1 MTVSPADV
9 VAATLQASARL
20 HEQAQSSSVAA
31 TVAAA
36 AAMVAALRA
45 GGKILVCG
53 NGGSASDAQHFAA
66 ELVGRFERE
75 RPALA
80 AIALTTDTSILT
92 AVANDYAYAKIF
104 ARQVE
109 ALGREGDVLVGIST
123 SGGSENVLE
132 AFAAARMHGL
142 TTIALTGRDGGV
154 VGASADVHVNVPSP
168 STARAQEVHRT
179 LLHAICELV
188 ERELYA

>member
-1 MTVSPADV
+1 VTPSPAEV
-9 VAATLQASARL
+9 VTATLAASARV
-20 HEQAQSSSVAA
+20 HEQAQSSSLTA

-36 AAMVAALRA
+36 EAMVAALRA

-53 NGGSASDAQHFAA
+53 NGGSAADAQHFAA
-66 ELVGRFERE
+66 ELVGRFERD

-80 AIALTTDTSILT
+80 SIALTTDTSILT
-92 AVANDYAYAKIF
+92 AIANDSAYAKVF

-109 ALGREGDVLVGIST
+109 AIGREGDVLVGIST
-123 SGGSENVLE
+123 SGGSGNVLE
-132 AFAAARMHGL
+132 ALVVGRLRGM

-154 VGASADVHVNVPSP
+154 VGASADIHINVPSD

-188 ERELYA
+188 ERESYA

>member
-1 MTVSPADV
+1 MTPTPAEV
-9 VAATLQASARL
+9 VTAMLAASARL
-20 HEQAQSSSVAA
+20 HEQAQSSSVTA

-36 AAMVAALRA
+36 EAMITALRA

-80 AIALTTDTSILT
+80 SIALTTDTSILT
-92 AVANDYAYAKIF
+92 AIANDYAYAKIF

-109 ALGREGDVLVGIST
+109 AIGREGDVLMGIST
-123 SGGSENVLE
+123 SGGSHNVLE
-132 AFAAARMHGL
+132 AFATAKRCGL
-142 TTIALTGRDGGV
+142 TTVALTGRDGGV
-154 VGASADVHVNVPSP
+154 VGASADIHINVPSG

-188 ERELYA
+188 ERESYA

>member
-1 MTVSPADV
+1 MMPSAPDV
-9 VAATLQASARL
+9 VTTTLAASARL
-20 HEQAQSSSVAA
+20 HEQAQTASVAA

-36 AAMVAALRA
+36 EAMVAALRA

-80 AIALTTDTSILT
+80 SIALTTDTSILT
-92 AVANDYAYAKIF
+92 AIANDYAYAKIF

-109 ALGREGDVLVGIST
+109 AIGREGDVLIGIST
-123 SGGSENVLE
+123 SGGSQNVLE
-132 AFAAARMHGL
+132 AFAIARLHGL
-142 TTIALTGRDGGV
+142 TTVALTGRDGGV
-154 VGASADVHVNVPSP
+154 VGASADIHINVPSP

-188 ERELYA
+188 ERESYA